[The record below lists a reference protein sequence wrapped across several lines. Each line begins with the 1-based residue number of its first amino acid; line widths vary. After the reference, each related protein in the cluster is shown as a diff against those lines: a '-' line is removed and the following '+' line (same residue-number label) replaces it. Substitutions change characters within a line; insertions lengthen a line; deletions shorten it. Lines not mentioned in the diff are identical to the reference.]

1 MSARELSGRSQATEG
16 LDARFSAW
24 TPLINKP
31 CNKQLFQERVGL
43 ISHWFDLWTDKQR
56 KEFLHTILLKCSKS
70 QLRFTQ
76 GWLAE
81 RIPASPVDFST
92 VLPRFISL
100 FIFSFLNPKDL
111 CAAAQVNWHWKFLT
125 EQDGLWRRKCIKLG
139 WFLPYTPAV
148 NEYAAWKR
156 HYIACVAT
164 LDWLSPRE
172 ATAICGTGAGGKAQQ
187 EEGKARQGEKR
198 LRKMIWKRMVQR
210 RRELFRIRPPWVSGT
225 CCHGRLKSGVH
236 PRLSQA
242 TEESMELS
250 SALEKRLVLESVEAL
265 PKRKNVAGSHS
276 YPQSTYQ
283 HQRVVYQDHD
293 TFSRPAQPFLVL
305 ISSRIPAF
313 EMVVDSVKAGV
324 VPLLYEHTGM
334 TLESLF
340 FLVEKALDGRKA
352 RSIGIF
358 CDGDSRE
365 INLLQGCKIG
375 VKNVL
380 NAEVKEFW
388 RKLGNCV
395 VTAEEG
401 GHVDLFVPLA
411 ASDVGMELLSQLAQL
426 AGASFR
432 TPAGIATGSY
442 QRVFSDWL
450 GQKPGQD
457 PPATYFSEVKLHTWN
472 GLAELV
478 EETLQS
484 VRKQLRPHFK
494 ELQKNLSGRI
504 IGQFLFDS
512 LSVARV
518 KTLRE
523 TAGILVDGLV
533 ELSKEKSENPL
544 EFLSYFLLKKGQSR
558 KDREF
563 GDDAILTE
571 CDPEATLN
579 SLLKEGNVIEDHSRN
594 RKASTRENELKFE
607 VLVELER
614 KLQEDAAEKRTKVVG
629 ELLKSERTYVQV
641 LEIVRDVYVAPLKA
655 AVASNRAILSAAN
668 IHIIFSDILGI
679 LELNSHFLDELTGRL
694 QEWGPAQ
701 CVGEIFTKFGSQLHT
716 YTSFLNNYSVILKSI
731 DKCRERIPSFR
742 AFLKRHDQTIATKMM
757 SLQELLLYP
766 PKRFEEYINLLYALR
781 LHTPSDH
788 ADREDLT
795 TAIEQIRKYRG
806 FIDQLKQNV
815 NKKDQMLKTQR
826 IISGCP
832 TLSEDNRYLIRVQ
845 DVAQLRCCD
854 EDIIFSLRLY
864 EHVHDLS
871 LFLFNDALVV
881 SSRGISHSPFERASK
896 TTYRFSASVAL
907 PRLFVEDIPD
917 SPYVK
922 NAFILQAPTR
932 QWICSTEVEDDKF
945 AWLSVLQ
952 RAIKSAIEK

>member
-1 MSARELSGRSQATEG
+1 PSSSYLEFAAI
-16 LDARFSAW
+16 
-24 TPLINKP
+24 TPYKSS
-31 CNKQLFQERVGL
+31 LFQERVGL

-56 KEFLHTILLKCSKS
+56 KQFLHTILLKCSKS

-81 RIPASPVDFST
+81 RIPASAVDFST

-125 EQDGLWRRKCIKLG
+125 EQDGLWRPKCQ
-139 WFLPYTPAV
+139 
-148 NEYAAWKR
+148 

-172 ATAICGTGAGGKAQQ
+172 ASAIFGTGTGWKAQQ
-187 EEGKARQGEKR
+187 EEGEERQREKF
-198 LRKMIWKRMVQR
+198 LRKMIWKRMVQQ

-225 CCHGRLKSGVH
+225 CCHGRLKSRVH

-242 TEESMELS
+242 MEESMELS

-276 YPQSTYQ
+276 YPRSTYE

-293 TFSRPAQPFLVL
+293 TFSCPAQPFLVL
-305 ISSRIPAF
+305 ISSRVPAF

-340 FLVEKALDGRKA
+340 FLIEKALDGQKA
-352 RSIGIF
+352 QSIGIF

-365 INLLQGCKIG
+365 INLLQGRRAIKL
-375 VKNVL
+375 V
-380 NAEVKEFW
+380 EFW

-395 VTAEEG
+395 VTPEEG
-401 GHVDLFVPLA
+401 GHVDLFMPLA
-411 ASDVGMELLSQLAQL
+411 ASEVGMELLSQLAQL
-426 AGASFR
+426 TGASFR

-442 QRVFSDWL
+442 QLFSDWL

-457 PPATYFSEVKLHTWN
+457 PSATYFSEVKLHTWN

-478 EETLQS
+478 EETLQL

-533 ELSKEKSENPL
+533 ELSKEKSVITVQLPTCL
-544 EFLSYFLLKKGQSR
+544 LTCQLFLSVVM
-558 KDREF
+558 
-563 GDDAILTE
+563 
-571 CDPEATLN
+571 LN
-579 SLLKEGNVIEDHSRN
+579 WK
-594 RKASTRENELKFE
+594 
-607 VLVELER
+607 ER
-614 KLQEDAAEKRTKVVG
+614 KLQEDAVEKRTKVVG

-655 AVASNRAILSAAN
+655 AVASNRAILNAAN

-731 DKCRERIPSFR
+731 DKCRERIPLFR

-766 PKRFEEYINLLYALR
+766 TKRFEEYINLLYALR
-781 LHTPSDH
+781 LHTPSEH

-832 TLSEDNRYLIRVQ
+832 TLTEDNRYLIRVQ
-845 DVAQLRCCD
+845 DVAQLRYCD

-864 EHVHDLS
+864 EHIHDLS

-896 TTYRFSASVAL
+896 TTYRFLASVAL

-917 SPYVK
+917 SQYVK

-945 AWLSVLQ
+945 TWLSVLQ